1 LTPFRRTLEYSAL
14 SVRILSPSTV
24 TVTGT
29 GARPAKL
36 KVQPEVLPVAF
47 RTYFVGVV
55 SPLAG
60 TEDMFHLPATSARL
74 IGAGAAGAADVV
86 EAVDDAT
93 MVEVVS
99 TAALSFLAHPAI
111 SVAQQQSE
119 MRVARCNV
127 GMKPPL
133 N

>member
-1 LTPFRRTLEYSAL
+1 M
-14 SVRILSPSTV
+14 
-24 TVTGT
+24 
-29 GARPAKL
+29 
-36 KVQPEVLPVAF
+36 LPVAL

-74 IGAGAAGAADVV
+74 IGAGAADVV
-86 EAVDDAT
+86 EAVVDAT
-93 MVEVVS
+93 VVEDVS

-111 SVAQQQSE
+111 SMAEQQSE

-127 GMKPPL
+127 GMNPPL

>member
-1 LTPFRRTLEYSAL
+1 LSPFRRTLEYSAL
-14 SVRILSPSTV
+14 SVWMLSPSMV

-36 KVQPEVLPVAF
+36 NDQPLVVPVAF

-74 IGAGAAGAADVV
+74 TGAGAAGIVV
-86 EAVDDAT
+86 ALVDDAT
-93 MVEVVS
+93 VIADVS
-99 TAALSFLAHPAI
+99 TAALSFLAHPA
-111 SVAQQQSE
+111 SSMAQQQSE

-127 GMKPPL
+127 SMNPPL
-133 N
+133 I